1 MASPFRLF
9 RKHQKAF
16 LVVAGVLAM
25 FIFVFADL
33 FTSIIS
39 RPTGPSG
46 NAVVTSWK
54 GGSLTVQELNMLY
67 QRRYFI
73 HEFLSNL
80 YHLGKYRVESEG
92 GTPIPP
98 SVPTFFL
105 NQNATS
111 EAVMARCV
119 EERIFADQAKQ
130 IGMAVSNDM
139 INHFLR
145 ETGFKKIGDQDIRI
159 ILQRMR
165 RFDMRTSEELLFT
178 GLRELLLGK
187 LYATSINGSIMS
199 VPPEQRW
206 KDWLMLN
213 DRIALEAAVLP
224 IEKFVSEVAQP
235 DNGQLIDFYEQH
247 KNQVGGNIVRMGG
260 IELPSPNPGF
270 REPRRVKLNYLL
282 GDVTVWTQE
291 MLSSVTDEEIAD
303 YYERNKRTQFVKL
316 ASDTVAAVT
325 EEATNEQA
333 EGEEA
338 SVEGED
344 ATEDSAEGETASEAP
359 VDANDNEVSDLAAE
373 GESDADGQSDES
385 AEGNDDEDVE
395 YEPLEEVSDEIRRLL
410 ANDKAV
416 LELKGLMES
425 AFGDL
430 TTVYNRYGVKVS
442 EARSKELDPPPAP
455 PRLANLSPMAKE
467 KKLISE
473 ETVLLSVRDMSET
486 MVGKAVDAQTGQR
499 LVTQAAFTDLR
510 LYEPLLAQ
518 DLDGYWYL
526 VVKVDDQPSR
536 IPELEEVRDQVVTAW
551 KRRQAARLALVKGN
565 VFAQEALK
573 SGRSLETFFFDTGYE
588 VTITDLFSWFTFGN
602 TPVEMQQGPRLGDAP
617 PLSAVGNGFMQKVF
631 DLKSEDVIAL
641 LNFDGSNAYVLK
653 LASRERTEQE
663 LRSAFLAEVNN
674 SQAMQIMST
683 VRKQNAHQTLLVQV
697 YTRVN
702 LDHQSLQEYF
712 QRNAEK

>member
-1 MASPFRLF
+1 
-9 RKHQKAF
+9 
-16 LVVAGVLAM
+16 
-25 FIFVFADL
+25 
-33 FTSIIS
+33 
-39 RPTGPSG
+39 
-46 NAVVTSWK
+46 
-54 GGSLTVQELNMLY
+54 
-67 QRRYFI
+67 
-73 HEFLSNL
+73 
-80 YHLGKYRVESEG
+80 
-92 GTPIPP
+92 
-98 SVPTFFL
+98 
-105 NQNATS
+105 
-111 EAVMARCV
+111 
-119 EERIFADQAKQ
+119 
-130 IGMAVSNDM
+130 
-139 INHFLR
+139 
-145 ETGFKKIGDQDIRI
+145 
-159 ILQRMR
+159 
-165 RFDMRTSEELLFT
+165 
-178 GLRELLLGK
+178 
-187 LYATSINGSIMS
+187 
-199 VPPEQRW
+199 
-206 KDWLMLN
+206 MLN

-224 IEKFVSEVAQP
+224 IEKFVSEVPQP
-235 DNGQLIDFYEQH
+235 NDGQLIDFYEQH
-247 KNQVGGNIVRMGG
+247 KNRIGGSIVRMAG

-291 MLSSVTDEEIAD
+291 MLSNVTNEEIAD

-325 EEATNEQA
+325 EEATSEQDEGEEASAQGEEASA

-338 SVEGED
+338 SAEGED

-430 TTVYNRYGVKVS
+430 TTVYNRYGGKVS
-442 EARSKELDPPPAP
+442 EAPSKELDPPPAP

-473 ETVLLSVRDMSET
+473 ETVLLSARDMSET

-526 VVKVDDQPSR
+526 VVKVDDQPTR
-536 IPELEEVRDQVVTAW
+536 IPELEEVRDQVVAAW
-551 KRRQAARLALVKGN
+551 KRRQAASLALVKGN

-588 VTITDLFSWFTFGN
+588 VTITDLFSRLTFGN

-617 PLSAVGNGFMQKVF
+617 PLSAVGNGFMQRVF
-631 DLKSEDVIAL
+631 DLKPEDVIAL

-683 VRKQNAHQTLLVQV
+683 VRKRNAHQMLLVQV
-697 YTRVN
+697 YNRVN

-712 QRNAEK
+712 QRDAEK